1 MPEYSIVGQ
10 RLSRV
15 DVLDKVTGRALYS
28 ADITLPGMLYG
39 KVLRSPYAHA
49 RVLRLDVS
57 KARALTG
64 VMAVITAADA
74 SGDEL
79 VKEKAV
85 FAGQPVA
92 AVAAINPDVAEEAL
106 GLIVV
111 DYEEL
116 TPVVDVL
123 EAIKPDAPLIHPN
136 LYTEDQTGK
145 CTTPSNIS
153 WHIEFKRGDVE
164 AGFREADVVLENT
177 FRTQTVNH
185 GYLEP
190 RAAVASIDLKG
201 KITVWTGSQ
210 GIFSARAQI
219 ASFLKSP
226 LSRIKVVP
234 VEVGGGFG
242 GKGVLLIAPLCALLS
257 QKTGQPVKMVMTREE
272 DLRAS
277 RVAPSSAI
285 TLRMGATKEGRITA
299 ASATVVYDDGAF
311 PQRMPSAQGGSI
323 SGLGPYN
330 IPNLKVDGYD
340 VVTNKLPS
348 TAYRAPASPQA
359 AFAVESQLDLLAK
372 ALEMDP
378 LKFRIKN
385 AVEKGDLMPNGVPF
399 PKIGFKETLE
409 KMAKYLEQRGKL
421 EGESRGRGI
430 ACGLWRGGVGSS
442 AAHVNMNADGSVVL
456 IVGSVDLTGSRTSL
470 SQMVAEEFGIPFD
483 EVSVVSGDTET
494 APYSDITAGS
504 RTTHQMGSAVYHA
517 CQDIKAQL
525 ARLAIPQLGAEGAEP
540 GDIEFVQGR
549 VQVKGMPEKFVSLA
563 DLAWQSVGSSGE
575 GPITG
580 RGSVKVSQSAPMFAV
595 QAADVEVDR
604 ETGKVKIL
612 SYAAAQDVGLA
623 VNPTLVEGQIQ
634 GAVSQGIG
642 WALMENY
649 VFQEGVMQ
657 NATLLDYRIPTAVDL
672 PFVETILVEV
682 SSAAGPYGVRGVGEP
697 PIVPTLATIANAIHS
712 AVGVRLKEPP
722 MTPEAVF
729 WALREQE
736 KSKQAKKT

>member
-15 DVLDKVTGRALYS
+15 DVLDKVMGRALYS
-28 ADITLPGMLYG
+28 ADINLPGMLYG
-39 KVLRSPYAHA
+39 RVLRSPYAHA

-64 VMAVITAADA
+64 AMAVITAADA

-92 AVAAINPDVAEEAL
+92 AVAAINPDIAEEAL
-106 GLIVV
+106 DLIVV

-123 EAIKPDAPLIHPN
+123 EAIKPDASLIHPN

-145 CTTPSNIS
+145 GTTPSNIS

-164 AGFREADVVLENT
+164 VGFREADVVLENT

-210 GIFSARAQI
+210 GIFVARAQI
-219 ASFLKSP
+219 ASFLKLP

-242 GKGVLLIAPLCALLS
+242 GKGILLLAPLCALLT

-277 RVAPSSAI
+277 RAAPSSAI
-285 TLRMGATKEGRITA
+285 TLKMGATKEGRITA
-299 ASATVVYDDGAF
+299 VSATVVYDDGAF

-372 ALEMDP
+372 VLEMDP

-385 AVEKGDLMPNGVPF
+385 AVEEGDLMPNDVPF

-421 EGESRGRGI
+421 EGENRGRGV

-470 SQMVAEEFGIPFD
+470 SQMVAEEFGIPFE

-504 RTTHQMGSAVYHA
+504 RTTHQMGSAVYQA
-517 CQDIKAQL
+517 CQDIKSQL
-525 ARLAIPQLGAEGAEP
+525 ARLAIPQLGVEGAELS
-540 GDIEFVQGR
+540 DIEFVRGR

-563 DLAWQSVGSSGE
+563 DLARQSIGSSGE

-604 ETGKVKIL
+604 ETGKVKVL

-642 WALMENY
+642 WALTENY

-712 AVGVRLKEPP
+712 AAGVRLKELP

-736 KSKQAKKT
+736 KSK

>member
-1 MPEYSIVGQ
+1 MPEYSVVGK
-10 RLSRV
+10 RLPRV
-15 DVLDKVTGRALYS
+15 DVLDKVTGKALYS
-28 ADITLPGMLYG
+28 ADINLPNMLYG
-39 KVLRSPYAHA
+39 RVLWSPHAHA
-49 RVLRLDVS
+49 RIRRLDVS
-57 KARALTG
+57 RARALAG
-64 VMAVITAADA
+64 VMAVITAADG
-74 SGDEL
+74 SGDQL
-79 VKEKAV
+79 VREKAV

-92 AVAAINPDVAEEAL
+92 AVAAINPDVAEEAI
-106 GLIVV
+106 GLIEV

-116 TPVVDVL
+116 PPVMDVL
-123 EAIKPDAPLIHPN
+123 ESMKADAPLIHPD
-136 LYTEDQTGK
+136 LHTENQTGQA
-145 CTTPSNIS
+145 TTPSNIS
-153 WHIEFKRGDVE
+153 WHIELKRGDVE

-177 FRTQTVNH
+177 FRTQTVHH

-190 RAAVASIDLKG
+190 RAAVAAIDLEG

-210 GIFSARAQI
+210 GIFAARAQI
-219 ASFLKSP
+219 ARFLNLP

-242 GKGVLLIAPLCALLS
+242 GKNTLLLAPLCALLS
-257 QKTGQPVKMVMTREE
+257 QKTGRPVKMVMTREE

-277 RVAPSSAI
+277 RVAPASVI
-285 TLRMGATKEGRITA
+285 TLKMGATKEGRLTA
-299 ASATVVYDDGAF
+299 VSATVIYDDGAF
-311 PQRMPSAQGGSI
+311 PQRRPSAEVGSI
-323 SGLGPYN
+323 GGLGLYN
-330 IPNLKVDGYD
+330 IPNLKIEGYD

-348 TAYRAPASPQA
+348 VPYRAPSAPQA
-359 AFAVESQLDLLAK
+359 AFAVESQVDLLAR

-378 LKFRIKN
+378 LELRIKN
-385 AVEKGDLMPNGVPF
+385 AVEEGDLMPNDVPF

-421 EGESRGRGI
+421 EENNRGRGV
-430 ACGLWRGGVGSS
+430 ACGLWRGGGGSS

-470 SQMVAEEFGIPFD
+470 AQMVAEEFGIPF
-483 EVSVVSGDTET
+483 EAVSVVTGDTET

-504 RTTHQMGSAVYHA
+504 RTTRQMGSAVYQA
-517 CQDIKAQL
+517 CQDVKAQL
-525 ARLAIPQLGAEGAEP
+525 VRLAVPQLGAEGVEP
-540 GDIEFVQGR
+540 GDIEFAQGR
-549 VQVKGMPEKFVSLA
+549 VQLKKMPEKFVSLR
-563 DLAWQSVGSSGE
+563 DLARQSIGSSGD

-595 QAADVEVDR
+595 QVADVEVDR

-612 SYAAAQDVGLA
+612 SYVAAQDVGLA

-649 VFQEGVMQ
+649 IFQKGVMQ

-682 SSAAGPYGVRGVGEP
+682 GSAAGPYGVRGVGEP
-697 PIVPTLATIANAIHS
+697 PIVPTLATIANAIHN
-712 AVGVRLKEPP
+712 AVGIRLKELP
-722 MTPEAVF
+722 MTPEVVF

-736 KSKQAKKT
+736 KSK